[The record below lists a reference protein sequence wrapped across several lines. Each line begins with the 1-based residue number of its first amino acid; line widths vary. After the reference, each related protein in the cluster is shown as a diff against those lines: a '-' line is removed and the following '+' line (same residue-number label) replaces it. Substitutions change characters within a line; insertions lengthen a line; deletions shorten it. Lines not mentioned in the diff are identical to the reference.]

1 MRAGLASRR
10 RTAVFATLML
20 AAARCAADGGANER
34 RNAFND
40 PFFQMAAGIAGCPL
54 PAGPYITDEERR
66 LQSHNRAERGTTCWL
81 AGQCERPKFY
91 DYDAEIAAALQAAL
105 LERNP
110 FASATLWATVQGRIV
125 FIEGCVADEADAT
138 PLESY
143 VMATPNVTRAI
154 AIVHVLGTRKPPY
167 KLRTAP

>member
-1 MRAGLASRR
+1 MFAG
-10 RTAVFATLML
+10 ATP
-20 AAARCAADGGANER
+20 AAAEGASER
-34 RNAFND
+34 RNWFND
-40 PFFQMAAGIAGCPL
+40 PFFQMAVGIAGCPL

-91 DYDAEIAAALQAAL
+91 DYDAEIAATLEAAL
-105 LERNP
+105 RERNP
-110 FASATLWATVQGRIV
+110 FGGATLWATVQGRIV

-138 PLESY
+138 PLETY
-143 VMATPNVTRAI
+143 VMAIPNVTRAI